1 MRHADRPSG
10 PGNPL
15 KERRE
20 AVTEQEEIDELEA
33 ETQPTIPLADDP
45 GASARHADRN
55 AHRGAGRTALA
66 AAPPEKLE
74 TPVQGE
80 PADEPSMP
88 RTWVLVADE
97 GIARIYERPASGGD
111 LEDVE
116 QLTDAVAHA
125 DRADLRRDAYGRR
138 AGGDPRMGGNV
149 TSSASDDEL
158 HREGAL
164 FAARVAERLAEALQQ
179 KRFEALH
186 VVAAP
191 RFLGQL
197 RKAFDRHVS
206 GCIVGELAKDLIHAD
221 RRELTLRLFPPPS

>member
-33 ETQPTIPLADDP
+33 ETSPTAPLADDP
-45 GASARHADRN
+45 GASARHAERN
-55 AHRGAGRTALA
+55 AGRGSGRTAA
-66 AAPPEKLE
+66 PTAPPAD
-74 TPVQGE
+74 TPLVEPTDE
-80 PADEPSMP
+80 PAAP

-97 GIARIYERPASGGD
+97 GVARIYERPESGGD
-111 LEDVE
+111 LEQVE
-116 QLTDAVAHA
+116 ELTDAAARA
-125 DRADLRRDAYGRR
+125 DRAELRRDAYGRR
-138 AGGDPRMGGNV
+138 AGGDPRMGANV

-164 FAARVAERLAEALQQ
+164 FAARVAARLAEALQER
-179 KRFEALH
+179 RFEALH

-197 RKAFDRHVS
+197 RKAFDRHVNDR
-206 GCIVGELAKDLIHAD
+206 IVGELAKDLTHAE
-221 RRELTLRLFPPPS
+221 RRELTLRLFPPPA